1 MMAGRLRILLLLFE
15 FTFIFAATL
24 NLVTP
29 KCPVGDYEN
38 KDGICCNKCPA
49 GFKLVAECHS
59 EGHRSN
65 CTPCPAR
72 QFSDQINNAFQCR
85 KCKTCRARNEVED
98 SPCRAAQNTI
108 CGCKVGYYKNHI
120 DSETV
125 ECLKCSRC
133 KPDETEEHAC
143 TRERDTVCG
152 CKENFYR
159 VRNKCEPCRNCTTG
173 CSQHCM
179 LEVATEG
186 ERQPGPEPKNHLL
199 INLVAGSV
207 VVVLVLLA
215 LVVLVTFLATKRFT
229 KKKMPTLSSQTS
241 EVSVESGKHLLIC
254 AEGPPQSICLKA
266 AAQNPVGELELSKLP
281 DCVPLEIKIPELIYA
296 VLDLVPVLQVKQ
308 LVRCLGVKDTEIERA
323 EMDHRSCREAH
334 YQMLRVWAQKGSQ
347 ELGGG
352 RGEMLHRPLLEEL
365 LDKLRQ
371 MHLGRAAEEL
381 ETKYSIQ

>member
-1 MMAGRLRILLLLFE
+1 MLVGNPAFIFLLIVYRYFQ

-72 QFSDQINNAFQCR
+72 HCKSFNFVNFSAA
-85 KCKTCRARNEVED
+85 ARNEVEV

-159 VRNKCEPCRNCTTG
+159 VRNKC
-173 CSQHCM
+173 
-179 LEVATEG
+179 
-186 ERQPGPEPKNHLL
+186 PEPKNHLL

-241 EVSVESGKHLLIC
+241 EVSHLLIY